1 VVVRR
6 QHVGHA
12 ASDST
17 SQRQARFCSW
27 GDFHLRSLGAS
38 ALHTASWGGSLEIL
52 QFLLESGQDP
62 DAADDSGMTAMMVA
76 ILRLNLMTM
85 RCVFRDGEAVRR
97 NTVVDVRARGSCDL
111 LH

>member
-1 VVVRR
+1 
-6 QHVGHA
+6 VGHA

-27 GDFHLRSLGAS
+27 GDFHLRAS